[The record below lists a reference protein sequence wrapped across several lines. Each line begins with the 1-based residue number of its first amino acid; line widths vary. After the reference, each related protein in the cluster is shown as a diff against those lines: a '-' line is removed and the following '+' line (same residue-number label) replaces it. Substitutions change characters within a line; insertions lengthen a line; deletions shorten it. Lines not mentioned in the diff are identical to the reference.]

1 VCDVFYRRILPGRSE
16 SVDHLNYLPNDM
28 KPSCPPGAQPH
39 RSKNLHGT
47 HVGAAPPDS
56 AFTSTFITKPQSA
69 TKSRAYQPEFYQ
81 PATTETPSL
90 TLCDVCAET

>member
-1 VCDVFYRRILPGRSE
+1 MCDVFYRRILPGRSE

-69 TKSRAYQPEFYQ
+69 KIKSVSTRVLSIPLR
-81 PATTETPSL
+81 PRHR
-90 TLCDVCAET
+90 V